1 MELDEL
7 LKKAVPEIIEILE
20 KRYTILKAIYAHQ
33 PVGRRNLAALVS
45 MGERVVRS
53 DTAVLR
59 ENGLLELRSDGMM
72 LTREGEQVLEALSAF
87 SSRLEGLEAQERQ
100 TAQTLKLRRVVIVPG
115 NSETDPAI
123 LPMMG
128 KAAARI
134 LSEDIGPN
142 STIAVTGGSSV
153 HAAAHA
159 YPKGSTVSNIL
170 VLPARGGIGKEVE
183 FQSNNIAALFA
194 KKLGGRYQLLHLPD
208 QLTAEAA
215 QTLLN
220 DPDTRRL
227 IEGIQKA
234 DILLFGIGRAGEM
247 ANRRN
252 LTPAQ
257 MDALKRSGAA
267 AEAFGYYF
275 SRNGAMV
282 FASNSIGLNIEDL
295 KGIPKA
301 LGIAGGRQK
310 AEAVVAVL
318 TGWENASLVTDGAC
332 AQEILV
338 LAGR

>member
-1 MELDEL
+1 MELHQL
-7 LKKAVPEIIEILE
+7 LQKAVPEIIEILE

-33 PVGRRNLAALVS
+33 PVGRRSLSALLS
-45 MGERVVRS
+45 IGERIVRS

-59 ENGLLELRSDGMM
+59 DTGLLELRTEGMV
-72 LTREGEQVLEALSAF
+72 LTQEGEQVVEALAAF
-87 SSRLEGLEAQERQ
+87 SSRIKGFEALEQQ
-100 TAQTLKLRRVVIVPG
+100 TAETLGVHRVVIVPG
-115 NSETDPAI
+115 NCESDPAI

-134 LSEDIGPN
+134 LSEGLGPN

-153 HAAAHA
+153 YAATHA
-159 YPKGSTVSNIL
+159 YPQGGSTSDIL
-170 VLPARGGIGKEVE
+170 VLPARGGIGKEAE

-215 QTLLN
+215 QTLLD

-227 IEGIQKA
+227 IDGVKGA
-234 DILLFGIGRAGEM
+234 DILLFGIGRAEEM

-252 LTPAQ
+252 LTPAHLE
-257 MDALKRSGAA
+257 ALMRSGAA

-275 SRNGAMV
+275 SRNGAIV

-295 KGIPKA
+295 KRIPKA

-310 AEAVVAVL
+310 AEAVIAVL
-318 TGWENASLVTDGAC
+318 TGWWNVSLVTDEAC
-332 AQEILV
+332 AQEILA